1 MHQKEYGA
9 SVNEQSK
16 QQEGEYSSD
25 HLCRDENLDVD
36 SKPQVDSNTI
46 EKASEEPMNDGD
58 PKAQKLVDALKTIFD
73 DMCSR
78 LKVTVK

>member
-46 EKASEEPMNDGD
+46 EKAS
-58 PKAQKLVDALKTIFD
+58 
-73 DMCSR
+73 
-78 LKVTVK
+78 